1 MSLDIYNS
9 TIDRISFSKQ
19 GFAFLYYSNS
29 NSWYAKYA
37 TNKIGRNK
45 IMLLFVL
52 AQLFPT
58 HREEFMWESRI
69 SYNKVIQIVGNGQKV
84 RLGLDPPGIPG
95 GVPYLK
101 ENCSHLASSKARIRY
116 VDPACF
122 GGFCRRPSS
131 NDVLTTH
138 AIVVQ
143 RQLRSR
149 TTSDQFQRSGEIL
162 QHYPWTTR
170 GGKTML
176 GGLLLSAERVSHL
189 SRVLGWQIITS
200 LMYCYFYIFF

>member
-9 TIDRISFSKQ
+9 TIDQISFSQQ
-19 GFAFLYYSNS
+19 GIAFLYYSNS

-37 TNKIGRNK
+37 TSKIGRNK

-52 AQLFPT
+52 AQPFPT

-84 RLGLDPPGIPG
+84 RLGLDPLVPGIPG

-101 ENCSHLASSKARIRY
+101 ENCFHLASCKARIRY

-138 AIVVQ
+138 ASCYVEIAKKLHDLRLVLEEWRNFTALSVDNKR
-143 RQLRSR
+143 RQNHAWRAPSKCR
-149 TTSDQFQRSGEIL
+149 TR
-162 QHYPWTTR
+162 
-170 GGKTML
+170 
-176 GGLLLSAERVSHL
+176 
-189 SRVLGWQIITS
+189 
-200 LMYCYFYIFF
+200 